1 MALISTKEF
10 SKIIEKALDDGRITN
25 EEYDDYVYQ
34 CAYNQAY
41 NPNQL
46 YEVMSYIVSQIPS
59 ELPESTDA
67 TEDK

>member
-10 SKIIEKALDDGRITN
+10 SKIIEKALDEGRITH

-46 YEVMSYIVSQIPS
+46 YEVMSYIVSQIP
-59 ELPESTDA
+59 ENKVNK
-67 TEDK
+67 EDK

>member
-1 MALISTKEF
+1 MTLISVKKF
-10 SKIIEKALDDGRITN
+10 SAIIEKALDDGRITR

-46 YEVMSYIVSQIPS
+46 WEVMSYIVSQIT
-59 ELPESTDA
+59 ESKVNK
-67 TEDK
+67 EDK